1 MMSQTDPGDDI
12 LLFLFFGKYFTIK
25 QLESFCYYHLYTPV
39 GFFELENTIKIHN
52 MFESWNPEEG
62 ILHGSWDCGTS
73 LT

>member
-1 MMSQTDPGDDI
+1 MIYSIINFHIMMSQTDPGDDI

-52 MFESWNPEEG
+52 MFES
-62 ILHGSWDCGTS
+62 
-73 LT
+73 

>member
-52 MFESWNPEEG
+52 MFES
-62 ILHGSWDCGTS
+62 
-73 LT
+73 